1 MPPPPPGFESRPEPV
16 RLRIAISGWGRTVA
30 LVKAAFAF
38 GVAIASLVGALQ
50 APGTF
55 GLTPEE
61 ETFRLVTGLIAAALI
76 AWAGWVFLPPGITR
90 RAYLELGPDAL
101 VVRHPGL
108 FKHPFAVARQTIK
121 AVAVDPRTWRWR
133 WVGNKGRFHL
143 AAGAPAADG
152 ASDRPAQEL
161 PEWLFSVVGGS
172 PFPVLSNVDDVPNLA
187 FLFTEPVRLRA
198 VRRGL
203 RPFATKNP
211 VHLPLQARQVRGLLV
226 KIKDVEAGERALS
239 QWTTVR
245 PLTVDDV
252 FEVQP
257 DPEYKLKAKRRRRAA
272 NVWLTILLLVQFG
285 TPAITTLNDRAKKDA
300 LVNAAFR

>member
-1 MPPPPPGFESRPEPV
+1 MPPPPPGFETKSEPV

-30 LVKAAFAF
+30 LTKAAVAFAL
-38 GVAIASLVGALQ
+38 AIAFLVGGLK

-55 GLTPEE
+55 GLTEAD
-61 ETFRLVTGLIAAALI
+61 ETARLVTGIVMAALT
-76 AWAGWVFLPPGITR
+76 AWAGWAFLPPGITR
-90 RAYLELGPDAL
+90 RAYLELGHEAL

-108 FKHPFAVARQTIK
+108 FKQPFSVARQTIK
-121 AVAVDPRTWRWR
+121 AAAIDPRQWRWR

-143 AAGAPAADG
+143 ARSAGAEDH
-152 ASDRPAQEL
+152 RPEEL

-172 PFPVLSNVDDVPNLA
+172 PFPVLSNVDDVPNVA

-211 VHLPLQARQVRGLLV
+211 VHLPLHARQVRGLLV
-226 KIKDVEAGERALS
+226 KIKDIDAGERALS
-239 QWTTVR
+239 HWTTVR

-252 FEVQP
+252 FEAEP
-257 DPEYKLKAKRRRRAA
+257 DPAYKQKAKRRRRTA
-272 NVWLTILLLVQFG
+272 NVWLTILLLLQFG
-285 TPAITTLNDRAKKDA
+285 APAVAELVDRADNEA
-300 LVNAAFR
+300 MIHSLAP